1 MLNIATTALLALSLM
16 GAQGE
21 GGPMMGG
28 GMMDGARMGG
38 GMMKLPMILD
48 NPEVIKTLNITED
61 QQKKLKDL
69 RYSHQDKVLEI
80 KQKLEREEL
89 ALRKLMDAD
98 TPDRAQIEAKIKVI
112 GGLRTDMELSRIGM
126 YFDIQKILTPDQLKE
141 LKSMRGPG
149 CQMGAGNPQGPGP
162 SGQGMPGMQNE

>member
-1 MLNIATTALLALSLM
+1 MLNIATTALLALSLV

-21 GGPMMGG
+21 GCPMMGG
-28 GMMDGARMGG
+28 GMMEGAMMAG
-38 GMMKLPMILD
+38 GMMRLPMILD
-48 NPEVIKTLNITED
+48 NPEMIKALNLTED

-98 TPDRAQIEAKIKVI
+98 TPDKAQIEAKIKVI
-112 GGLRTDMELSRIGM
+112 GGLRTDMEIAHVGIF
-126 YFDIQKILTPDQLKE
+126 FDVQKLLTADQLKQ
-141 LKSMRGPG
+141 LKSLRGAG
-149 CQMGAGNPQGPGP
+149 SHMGAGNQQGPGP
-162 SGQGMPGMQNE
+162 SGQGMPGMQHE

>member
-1 MLNIATTALLALSLM
+1 MLNIATTALLALSLV

-21 GGPMMGG
+21 GCPMMGG
-28 GMMDGARMGG
+28 GMMEGTMMAG
-38 GMMKLPMILD
+38 GMMSLPMILD
-48 NPEVIKTLNITED
+48 NPEMTKTLNLTED

-98 TPDRAQIEAKIKVI
+98 TPDKAQIEAKIKVI
-112 GGLRTDMELSRIGM
+112 GSLRTDMELARIGM
-126 YFDIQKILTPDQLKE
+126 FFDIQKILTADQLKQ
-141 LKSMRGPG
+141 LKSMRGAG
-149 CQMGAGNPQGPGP
+149 SHMGMGNPKAPGP
-162 SGQGMPGMQNE
+162 SDQDMPGMQHE